1 MRIRL
6 TSKRKRGGIA
16 LVIVMISIFVLTIL
30 AAGFAYSMKV
40 ETRLA
45 MHANNESELQW
56 LGRSGVEWAKW
67 ILAQQLMINTEPYD
81 SRDQIWAGGAGG
93 MGTSNSPLAN
103 LPDEIKLGA
112 GVIKRPRIVDLE
124 SKWNINTCG
133 EMILTRALLNMGV
146 EGSESTAVVN
156 SILDWIDRDEQTRIE
171 GAESEVYE
179 NFEPPYSAK
188 NGPIDDI
195 SELLFIRG
203 VTEQMYLGLSATNFQ
218 TGAFMQKRNRFGAND
233 QVPLFSAGLKDLFT
247 PISSGR
253 ININTAS
260 AEVLMVIP
268 GMDEQLAQMVVSAR
282 SGSDDGNPM
291 SMTGP
296 FKNLTPNYLWAKVQG
311 LSLEAARSLQQF
323 CDVRS
328 RTFMV
333 EVDVELGGSKRTF
346 HAILGR
352 SNPRDVQLLS
362 FYWES

>member
-1 MRIRL
+1 MNLRL

-45 MHANNESELQW
+45 MHAYNESELQW

-67 ILAQQLMINTEPYD
+67 ILAQQLMISTEPYD
-81 SRDQIWAGGAGG
+81 SRDQVWAGGPGG
-93 MGTSNSPLAN
+93 VGTSNSPLAD
-103 LPDEIKLGA
+103 LPEEIKLGS
-112 GVIKRPRIVDLE
+112 GVIKRPRITDLE

-133 EMILTRALLNMGV
+133 EMILTRALQNMGV
-146 EGSESTAVVN
+146 EGSETTAVVN

-171 GAESEVYE
+171 GTESDTYE
-179 NFEPPYSAK
+179 NFDPPYSAK

-203 VTEQMYLGLSATNFQ
+203 ITREMYLGLAATNTQGGAYMQRMNQF
-218 TGAFMQKRNRFGAND
+218 TGGEPMA
-233 QVPLFSAGLKDLFT
+233 LFSAGLQDLFT
-247 PISSGR
+247 PISSGK

-260 AEVLMVIP
+260 AEVLMLIP
-268 GMDEQLAQMVVSAR
+268 GMDEQLAQMIVSAR
-282 SGSDDGNPM
+282 SGFDDGNQM

-296 FKNLTPNYLWAKVQG
+296 FKNLAPNYLWAKVQG
-311 LSLEAARSLQQF
+311 LTLEAARSLQQF

-328 RTFMV
+328 RTFAV
-333 EVDVELGGSKRTF
+333 EVDVEIGGSKRTF

-352 SNPRDVQLLS
+352 ANPRDVQLLS
-362 FYWES
+362 FYWKS

>member
-1 MRIRL
+1 MRTRL
-6 TSKRKRGGIA
+6 SSNRKRGGIA

-45 MHANNESELQW
+45 MRASNESELQW

-81 SRDQIWAGGAGG
+81 SLDQVWAGGPGG
-93 MGTSNSPLAN
+93 LSNSNSPLAD
-103 LPDEIKLGA
+103 LPEEIKLGS
-112 GVIKRPRIVDLE
+112 GVIKRPRITDLDR
-124 SKWNINTCG
+124 KWNINTCG
-133 EMILTRALLNMGV
+133 EMILTRALQNMGA

-156 SILDWIDRDEQTRIE
+156 AILDWIDRDDQTRVE
-171 GAESEVYE
+171 GAESDVYQ

-203 VTEQMYLGLSATNFQ
+203 VTQEMYLGMSATNFQ
-218 TGAFMQKRNRFGAND
+218 GGAYLQRMDRFGPR
-233 QVPLFSAGLKDLFT
+233 QKMPLFSAGLVDLFT
-247 PISSGR
+247 PISGGK

-260 AEVLMVIP
+260 AEVLMLIP
-268 GMDEQLAQMVVSAR
+268 GMDEQLAQLIVSAR
-282 SGSDDGNPM
+282 SGSDDGTPM
-291 SMTGP
+291 SMSGP

-311 LSLEAARSLQQF
+311 LSLEAARNLQQF

-328 RTFMV
+328 RTFEVQV
-333 EVDVELGGSKRTF
+333 EVEIGGSKRTF

-352 SNPRDVQLLS
+352 NNPRDVQLLS
-362 FYWES
+362 FYWKS